1 MYIAIGCYLVCDVIN
16 FEVYLILLIK
26 PFSYMTKESEQTFKY
41 LKNERAFKV
50 KRETFFIIQ
59 KGFQLFQT
67 WECAF
72 ESTL

>member
-26 PFSYMTKESEQTFKY
+26 PFYYMTKESEQTFEY
-41 LKNERAFKV
+41 LKNERTFKV
-50 KRETFFIIQ
+50 KWETFFIIL

-67 WECAF
+67 
-72 ESTL
+72 

>member
-16 FEVYLILLIK
+16 YEVYLILLIK

-41 LKNERAFKV
+41 LRAFKV
-50 KRETFFIIQ
+50 KRETFFIIL

-67 WECAF
+67 
-72 ESTL
+72 